1 MFELRHAVRR
11 ARVTCLLSPNSCLI
25 RHMSIPTS
33 LRDAVLESSIQVR
46 HTPMFA
52 PTFENER
59 AQTAR
64 HIRDVF
70 ANVPHE
76 VGNPSIKG
84 SFGP

>member
-33 LRDAVLESSIQVR
+33 WRDAVFESSIQVR

-52 PTFENER
+52 PTFENKR

-70 ANVPHE
+70 ASLPHE
-76 VGNPSIKG
+76 VGNPSING
-84 SFGP
+84 FLNP